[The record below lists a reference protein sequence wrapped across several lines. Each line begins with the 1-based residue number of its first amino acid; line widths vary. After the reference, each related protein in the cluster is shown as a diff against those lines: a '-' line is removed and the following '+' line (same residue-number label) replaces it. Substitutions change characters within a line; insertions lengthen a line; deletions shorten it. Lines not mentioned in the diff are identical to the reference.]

1 MNAKKKIFIKLGIL
15 MSILVMNVFV
25 FAATPGSRCTIRAR
39 VVGVLDL
46 TIPGRVSSTG
56 NTCFP
61 SIGLP
66 DILAPLRTGVAC
78 SVNDQVIG
86 IIRVTSTCP
95 N

>member
-1 MNAKKKIFIKLGIL
+1 MNAKKKIFIKLGLL

-25 FAATPGSRCTIRAR
+25 FAATPGTRCTIRAR
-39 VVGVLDL
+39 VVPILSL
-46 TIPGRVSSTG
+46 TIQGRVSSTG

-61 SIGLP
+61 VGGIP

-78 SVNDQVIG
+78 ATNDQVIG
-86 IIRVTSTCP
+86 IIRVTTSCP